1 MKITKIPFIAAA
13 CCLLVSM
20 NCLAQQQDGGT
31 LKTIDPMPLE
41 ITDTKTTN
49 IIFPQAI
56 VGVDRGS
63 RDVWAKKANG
73 VENILQIKAA
83 SNKLIE
89 TTLTVVTGDGKLN
102 SFLLR
107 YSPDP
112 SVLNVSI
119 GAASRVGTITLAP
132 ESINQAEVQAMASSV
147 AISKRK
153 SATIR
158 DRNSG
163 VEIEVDG
170 IFIHDDIMY
179 WRLKIANKSNINY
192 TVEQLRFFI
201 MDQRKAKRTASQ
213 ELEVSPVFVFNSL
226 DKIAAQKEG
235 TAVFAVPKFTIPDS
249 KILAVQLME
258 KNGGRHLEIEIKN
271 RHLMNA
277 IPIEISN
284 RP

>member
-13 CCLLVSM
+13 CYLLVSM

-112 SVLNVSI
+112 SVHWKL
-119 GAASRVGTITLAP
+119 L
-132 ESINQAEVQAMASSV
+132 
-147 AISKRK
+147 
-153 SATIR
+153 
-158 DRNSG
+158 
-163 VEIEVDG
+163 
-170 IFIHDDIMY
+170 
-179 WRLKIANKSNINY
+179 L
-192 TVEQLRFFI
+192 
-201 MDQRKAKRTASQ
+201 
-213 ELEVSPVFVFNSL
+213 
-226 DKIAAQKEG
+226 
-235 TAVFAVPKFTIPDS
+235 
-249 KILAVQLME
+249 
-258 KNGGRHLEIEIKN
+258 
-271 RHLMNA
+271 
-277 IPIEISN
+277 
-284 RP
+284 